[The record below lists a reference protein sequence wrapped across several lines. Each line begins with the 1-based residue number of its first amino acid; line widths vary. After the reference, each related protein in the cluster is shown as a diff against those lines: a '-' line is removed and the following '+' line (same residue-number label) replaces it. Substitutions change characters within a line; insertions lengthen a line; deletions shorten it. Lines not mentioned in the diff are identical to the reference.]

1 METTTDAEHAEHAD
15 RDKRIMAVL
24 VECTSVRTADDFAR
38 MVEGSF
44 SRVLPHDMMLCGIGG
59 VSPQG
64 SQLRKVLNFNYP
76 LAYFEPM
83 RDEDGRLDSPLM
95 RRWRETQEPQ
105 LFQSG
110 RDECDFPPEWVSL
123 FNKHALRNTI
133 GHGVM
138 DVGGVFS
145 SFFILSRLPGQVGP
159 EHAFLMKLLTPHLHF
174 ALARVLTMVAQYQ
187 GALGKSK
194 KSLSDRQREILHWMH
209 EGKTNWEIA
218 QILSLS
224 ELNVKYHINQI
235 FLKLE
240 VRSRAQ
246 AVAKGRDLAAC
257 RA

>member
-1 METTTDAEHAEHAD
+1 MHPTSSTQHDD
-15 RDKRIMAVL
+15 RDKRVMAVL
-24 VECTSVRTADDFAR
+24 VACTDVETADDFGR
-38 MVEGSF
+38 MIDGPF
-44 SRVLPHDMMLCGIGG
+44 RATLPHDMMLCGIGG
-59 VSPQG
+59 ISPQG
-64 SQLRKVLNFNYP
+64 SHLRKILNFNYP

-110 RDECDFPPEWVSL
+110 RDDDQFPNDWVEL
-123 FNKHALRNTI
+123 FNKYDLRNTI
-133 GHGVM
+133 GHGCI

-145 SFFILSRLPGQVGP
+145 SFFILSRLPGEIGP
-159 EHAFLMKLLTPHLHF
+159 DHSFLMKLLTPHLHF
-174 ALARVLTMVAQYQ
+174 ALARVLTMVEEYQ

-194 KSLSDRQREILHWMH
+194 KSLSERQREILYWMH

>member
-1 METTTDAEHAEHAD
+1 MQPMTSSPHDD
-15 RDKRIMAVL
+15 RDRRIMAVL
-24 VECTSVRTADDFAR
+24 VECTGVQTADDFGR
-38 MVEGSF
+38 MIDGPFRAVM
-44 SRVLPHDMMLCGIGG
+44 PHEMMLCGIGG
-59 VSPQG
+59 ISPQG
-64 SQLRKVLNFNYP
+64 SHLRKILNFNYP
-76 LAYFEPM
+76 LAYFEPL
-83 RDEDGRLDSPLM
+83 RDADGRLDSPLM
-95 RRWRETQEPQ
+95 KRWRDTQEPQ
-105 LFQSG
+105 WFQSG
-110 RDECDFPPEWVSL
+110 RDEDKFPDDWVQL
-123 FNKHALRNTI
+123 FNKHDLRNTI

-145 SFFILSRLPGQVGP
+145 SFFIFSRIPGDIGA

-174 ALARVLTMVAQYQ
+174 ALARVLTMVEEYQ

-194 KSLSDRQREILHWMH
+194 KSLSERQREILHWMH